1 MIPCVLCTHLDTSG
15 NTCHVKQVSRIRT
28 RYRKSYKKRNAGIKF
43 CSLTKL
49 SNMTNLRIQFDDD
62 FLVCVIC
69 EKLLNEPRLLPC
81 LHSVCLSCAQSALV
95 GSIMKIR
102 CLKCKEYVTVS
113 DSKNI
118 HSNQWLQNV
127 IDIMNISECLY
138 FL

>member
-1 MIPCVLCTHLDTSG
+1 
-15 NTCHVKQVSRIRT
+15 
-28 RYRKSYKKRNAGIKF
+28 
-43 CSLTKL
+43 
-49 SNMTNLRIQFDDD
+49 MTNLRIQFDDD

-118 HSNQWLQNV
+118 PSNQWLQNV
-127 IDIMNISECLY
+127 IDIMSISECPEGMFCTFCELNGKTCLRILCTAPTI
-138 FL
+138 FELLESM